1 MDNYKVGLHHA
12 GSYISSGKPFLKTFA
27 SIADGKTEYLK
38 FPNVAKKVRIKNHS
52 TSGTLKIGFADNVRR
67 AFDMPDTGDGRLECT
82 FTSSP
87 AFTISFWLKPGPL
100 VTTVTRILELDGGL
114 SNTRLQGHGSNG
126 AIKLFVNN
134 NPSASADHMTAPNTW
149 SQITVVI
156 NGDDNKVYVNGVLA
170 LTNVT
175 PAGSFAGLTIGADGT
190 NFDDVYDEMYLFNTA
205 FTEAEALEL
214 YAAGAYFDPRDH
226 SQAANLTSWWAFE
239 DNEHRAYFASA
250 DSATVIND
258 RIGSNNLTNAG
269 SGTGVF
275 VSGRQLNTAETSHS
289 LTLAAGAEI
298 ELNVRTKSVFVK
310 ASGATQNC
318 DIYASLTNIPDERMY
333 DLTGPGIDE

>member
-1 MDNYKVGLHHA
+1 M
-12 GSYISSGKPFLKTFA
+12 KP
-27 SIADGKTEYLK
+27 SIL
-38 FPNVAKKVRIKNHS
+38 
-52 TSGTLKIGFADNVRR
+52 
-67 AFDMPDTGDGRLECT
+67 
-82 FTSSP
+82 
-87 AFTISFWLKPGPL
+87 
-100 VTTVTRILELDGGL
+100 TVTRVLELDGGH

-134 NPSASADHMTAPNTW
+134 NPVASADNMTAANTW
-149 SQITVVI
+149 VQITVVI
-156 NGDDNKVYVNGVLA
+156 NGTDNKVYVNGVLA
-170 LTNVT
+170 LTNT
-175 PAGSFAGLTIGADGT
+175 TAAGAFTGLTIGADGT
-190 NFDDVYDEMYLFNTA
+190 NYDDVYDEMYLFNTA

-239 DNEHRAYFASA
+239 DNEHRTYFATA

-275 VSGRQLNTAETSHS
+275 VSGRQLDTAETSHS

-310 ASGATQNC
+310 ASGAAQNC